1 MINTPV
7 NIGKFVRP
15 LTIRPNLVAL
25 AMAVTA
31 ALGTHSA
38 NAIAIYDLVLTE
50 NSSSSL
56 TYTYNGPSTFSV
68 TNTSPDHWTIQITSM
83 GSFNTFEQDWA
94 EPEDPT
100 QAFVNVVSH
109 STQTNPDM
117 FFVSSDLNI
126 IFDSNGATPVAP
138 NDTPVSIGT
147 DGGHPV
153 QLTFNDLAAI
163 SEAAGVPETGFTLGL
178 FAFSLMALLGLTRL
192 RLPRPA

>member
-1 MINTPV
+1 
-7 NIGKFVRP
+7 
-15 LTIRPNLVAL
+15 
-25 AMAVTA
+25 
-31 ALGTHSA
+31 
-38 NAIAIYDLVLTE
+38 
-50 NSSSSL
+50 
-56 TYTYNGPSTFSV
+56 
-68 TNTSPDHWTIQITSM
+68 M

-138 NDTPVSIGT
+138 NNTAVSIGT

-153 QLTFNDLAAI
+153 QLTFNDMAAA
-163 SEAAGVPETGFTLGL
+163 SEAAAAGVPETGFTLGL
-178 FAFSLMALLGLTRL
+178 FAFSSIALFGLRRL